1 MPSSS
6 FAGAAAR
13 IAKLPR
19 TIVVHAAER
28 FDEVARD
35 TASRAVGGAM
45 QLHGRRGR
53 RPTVKLRTYTKYSG
67 EGAAARAFVRPSPLG
82 VWLWLEN
89 GTRAHEIG
97 ARKSRRGTGR
107 SRTAKFLK
115 GSGYAHPVRAPIHHP
130 GSRGK
135 QVWTR
140 AVAAYRAE
148 ATDFLATDLREAVRG
163 R

>member
-1 MPSSS
+1 MPSSL
-6 FAGAAAR
+6 FAGAADR

-35 TASRAVGGAM
+35 TASRAVGGSL

-97 ARKSRRGTGR
+97 ARRTRTGR
-107 SRTAKFLK
+107 GRRTAKFLK
-115 GSGYAHPVRAPIHHP
+115 GPSYAHPVRAPIHHP

-148 ATDFLATDLREAVRG
+148 AVDFLATDLREAVHG
-163 R
+163 